1 MESKAAELLAALKNI
16 NLSIDAKVA
25 HLTTVKSDIKQK
37 NVPES
42 AVLTIFESLRLA
54 IASQHS
60 SLYSAGFSTLGHFF
74 KRLYIQDQ
82 GYLISQ
88 HGRMLYPILLERLG
102 DRKERTRAQAAQAF
116 TDLWSAA
123 SGDVEHYVL
132 EVALVGKNPRAREM
146 SMIWLANVSPHTH
159 THTHL
164 IYTYVVI
171 RDFVN
176 TRADDQIS
184 WPTVSQLRSKS
195 GRMSR
200 RCG

>member
-146 SMIWLANVSPHTH
+146 SMIWLANVSPHTP
-159 THTHL
+159 THTL
-164 IYTYVVI
+164 DIYI
-171 RDFVN
+171 
-176 TRADDQIS
+176 
-184 WPTVSQLRSKS
+184 
-195 GRMSR
+195 
-200 RCG
+200 CGCTGFC

>member
-25 HLTTVKSDIKQK
+25 HVTAVKSEIKQK

-42 AVLTIFESLRLA
+42 AVLAIFESLRLA
-54 IASQHS
+54 LASQYS
-60 SLYSAGFSTLGHFF
+60 SLFSAAFSTLGHFF
-74 KRLYIQDQ
+74 KRLYVQDQ
-82 GYLISQ
+82 SYLISQ
-88 HGRMLYPILLERLG
+88 HARILYPILLERLG

-146 SMIWLANVSPHTH
+146 SMIWLANVSFDTH
-159 THTHL
+159 TCAYSL
-164 IYTYVVI
+164 
-171 RDFVN
+171 
-176 TRADDQIS
+176 
-184 WPTVSQLRSKS
+184 
-195 GRMSR
+195 G
-200 RCG
+200 